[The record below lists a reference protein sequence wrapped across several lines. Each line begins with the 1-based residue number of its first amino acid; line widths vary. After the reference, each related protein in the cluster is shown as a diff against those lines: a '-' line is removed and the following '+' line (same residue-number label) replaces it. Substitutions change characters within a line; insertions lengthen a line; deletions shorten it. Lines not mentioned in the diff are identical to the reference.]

1 MKLYEVRT
9 GPFGDVQADF
19 NADGVRDFWD
29 DTFGLALT
37 KDEDGNALSAGV
49 TLGNAG
55 DSDWGILV
63 NGLDTL
69 GKDAVFAVWARCD
82 DPESEHY
89 GREIDFVEVTAMPS
103 WGLDELSGLSGYF
116 DKPGEYIPVS
126 SVKTEDSDTLVLK
139 IQPKDRKAWYNTKPL
154 VPLSACTLKVALWA
168 NKGTPYREGCRVTV
182 MLNDRKQLISSKR
195 EDTRPSK

>member
-19 NADGVRDFWD
+19 NAEGVRDLGD
-29 DTFGLALT
+29 NALELALT

-55 DSDWGILV
+55 DSDWEIQV
-63 NGLDTL
+63 FGLDTL

-89 GREIDFVEVTAMPS
+89 GREIDFAEVTAMPS

-126 SVKTEDSDTLVLK
+126 SVKTMGADAMTLK
-139 IQPKDRKAWYNTKPL
+139 IQPRNRNAWYNTKPL

-182 MLNDRKQLISSKR
+182 AFDNRKQPISNKR
-195 EDTRPSK
+195 ESTRPSK

>member
-1 MKLYEVRT
+1 MEEEMKLYEVRT

-19 NADGVRDFWD
+19 NANGVRDLGNN
-29 DTFGLALT
+29 TIELALT

-55 DSDWGILV
+55 DSDWEIQV
-63 NGLDTL
+63 NGFDTL

-89 GREIDFVEVTAMPS
+89 GREIDFAEVTAMPS
-103 WGLDELSGLSGYF
+103 WGLDELSILSGYF
-116 DKPGEYIPVS
+116 DKPGKYISVYS
-126 SVKTEDSDTLVLK
+126 SEVTGTDTLTLS
-139 IQPKDRKAWYNTKPL
+139 IQPKDRNAWYNAKSL

-168 NKGTPYREGCRVTV
+168 NKETPYREGCRVTV
-182 MLNDRKQLISSKR
+182 KLDNRKQLISNKGGR
-195 EDTRPSK
+195 

>member
-9 GPFGDVQADF
+9 GAFGDVQADF
-19 NADGVRDFWD
+19 NAEGVRDLGD
-29 DTFGLALT
+29 STLELVLT
-37 KDEDGNALSAGV
+37 KDEGGNALSAGV

-55 DSDWGILV
+55 DSDWVIKV
-63 NGLDTL
+63 TGLDTL

-82 DPESEHY
+82 DTESEHY
-89 GREIDFVEVTAMPS
+89 GREIDFAEVTAMPS

-116 DKPGEYIPVS
+116 DKEGEYIPVS
-126 SVKTEDSDTLVLK
+126 SVKTEGSDTLVLK

-168 NKGTPYREGCRVTV
+168 NKGTPYREGCNVAVT
-182 MLNDRKQLISSKR
+182 LDNRKQLISNKR
-195 EDTRPSK
+195 EDRVSQ